1 MQHSLIS
8 VRMFKDSCSPG
19 PPEQEQL
26 VFSQH
31 SLRSRG
37 SVMRCAGEAEF
48 LDAEQL
54 HKLTSGSHVCTSMAL
69 HASHSCHKADA
80 HRPVWVYFPCYS
92 GSNWSRLC
100 CHSSA
105 ATADM
110 ASAPKIV
117 CAVRLRRQPLAEWS
131 KDTTASTFP
140 AITGC
145 AVMIVAAVF
154 LGLRSCL
161 MNRRLG

>member
-31 SLRSRG
+31 SLRCRG
-37 SVMRCAGEAEF
+37 SVMRCAGEAEL

-54 HKLTSGSHVCTSMAL
+54 HKLTSGATFAFPWPYMPVTA
-69 HASHSCHKADA
+69 AKADA

-131 KDTTASTFP
+131 KDTTASISS
-140 AITGC
+140 AVTGC